1 MVVFF
6 LIEDD
11 NLLEKFNNIWDKVV
25 LILRKNLITNLFT
38 IENFG
43 K

>member
-11 NLLEKFNNIWDKVV
+11 NLPEKFNNIWDKVV